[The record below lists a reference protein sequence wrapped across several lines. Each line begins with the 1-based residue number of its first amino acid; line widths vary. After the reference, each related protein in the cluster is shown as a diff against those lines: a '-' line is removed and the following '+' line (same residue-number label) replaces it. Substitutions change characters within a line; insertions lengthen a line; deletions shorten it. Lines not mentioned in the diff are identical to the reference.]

1 LPKSHYFLTTVLAT
15 LLFSISFGT
24 QAQAADNNQKLLQEQ
39 IKTFRHGENHRFA
52 PQTLERAEA
61 YMGAAML
68 AREQEKQQEVDA
80 ALAKAAEKLAEAK
93 QTAEDFKQRY
103 AKLLG
108 LRKGAVAI
116 TEIITSSG
124 KAISD
129 MSPTQIIKDAE
140 RELTL
145 AIETHERGEL
155 NQTRIHADKATKYYR
170 KVLDKTLPWLTE
182 LTASTIG
189 KAAHANA
196 KQYAP
201 HIYQAAKDKLVE
213 LEAFINGRT
222 RTVPEYPESGLYL
235 AREAEHVAQQ
245 VKAWRRKRSSHEELI
260 LKTRTLKLQLARELG
275 ISNES
280 SPMLTD
286 IKTRDLLRAVKK
298 LNKALADERKAH
310 RLDMARLGKELQN
323 KLAAQTDEM
332 KQQQQQQLSTIKE
345 AFKAKLER
353 ETFEKKRQQ
362 QLQKLFK
369 QGDAEILVNLDG
381 SLLIRLTGL
390 KFRSGSSKVASK
402 YSDLLNRLKKAMD
415 IYQDRSLRIEG
426 HTDNRGD
433 VKPNQVLSLKR
444 AEAVRDFLIKAG
456 ADGTR
461 LKALGYGEVRP
472 IASNEFKQGRDMNR
486 RIDVI
491 INAPE

>member
-1 LPKSHYFLTTVLAT
+1 MPEFRYLLIPLLAAM
-15 LLFSISFGT
+15 LFS
-24 QAQAADNNQKLLQEQ
+24 APLQAADNNQKLLQQQ
-39 IKTFRHGENHRFA
+39 IKTFKHGENYRFA
-52 PQTLERAEA
+52 PQTIERAEA

-68 AREQEKQQEVDA
+68 ASEQEKQQEVDT
-80 ALAKAAEKLAEAK
+80 ALAKAAEKLTEAK
-93 QTAEDFKQRY
+93 HTAEDFKQRF
-103 AKLLG
+103 ARLLN

-129 MSPTQIIKDAE
+129 LSPTQVVNDAE
-140 RELTL
+140 HELAL
-145 AIETHERGEL
+145 AIETHERGAL
-155 NQTRIHADKATKYYR
+155 NQTQIHVDKAAKLYR
-170 KVLDKTLPWLTE
+170 QVLDKTLPWLTK
-182 LTASTIG
+182 LTASAIG
-189 KAAHANA
+189 KASNANA
-196 KQYAP
+196 RQYAP
-201 HIYQAAKDKLVE
+201 KIYQAAKDKLAE
-213 LEAFINGRT
+213 LKAFNRGKISK
-222 RTVPEYPESGLYL
+222 VPDYPESGLYL
-235 AREAEHVAQQ
+235 AREAAHIAQQ
-245 VKAWRRKRSSHEELI
+245 VRAWRRDHSSHETLI
-260 LKTRTLKLQLARELG
+260 LKTRALKLQLAHELG

-286 IKTRDLLRAVKK
+286 IEDSVLLRAVKK
-298 LNKALADERKAH
+298 LNRELADERKAH
-310 RLDMARLGKELQN
+310 RLDMARLGQEMQN
-323 KLAAQTDEM
+323 KLAAQTDEIM
-332 KQQQQQQLSTIKE
+332 QEQQNRLSSIRE

-362 QLQKLFK
+362 QLQQLFK

-390 KFRSGSSKVASK
+390 KFRSGRSKIESK
-402 YSDLLNRLKKAMD
+402 YFDLLNRLKEAMA

-426 HTDNRGD
+426 HTDDRGD

-444 AEAVRDFLIKAG
+444 AEAVRDFLIAAG
-456 ADGTR
+456 ADGSR

-472 IASNEFKQGRDMNR
+472 IASNEFAKGRDMNR